1 MTRLLAQEP
10 LAAGARV
17 SASLKAWLEH
27 PVRNPLH
34 AAGRAPEEA
43 GGLADI
49 LAQKAGERALSMDA
63 GARLAL
69 VQALERQ
76 YLLSGLHALP
86 SGIKALLDPCTVVV
100 TTAHQPNWMG
110 GPAYWLHKMC
120 STVSLAR
127 NLNQMVP
134 EYKWIPVYW
143 MGSEDHDL
151 AELAHCYVGG
161 LRLEWPGLQGP
172 LVREDR
178 PLAFG
183 RVPVHGGANQAGG
196 EGDYKALEL
205 LEHELEALLGEAPFA
220 RECMELWRKA
230 WRDGVSVADAARRA
244 AHALLGE
251 GGWLFQGLAA
261 DKEGKAG
268 GTVQGLLVVDG
279 DDAGL
284 KEQVAWLW
292 EDQRSHPGLAASLV
306 RQASG
311 ELREKEGIE
320 ADLKVR
326 EQPYFILDGLH
337 RLRPEEGSAPEGESS
352 YGPGQF
358 SPGVALRPLYQEA
371 VLPNV
376 VTVGGGAEVL
386 YWTLLQPLFEQYKV
400 AFPALMLRP
409 SLAWLDAGQWTE
421 WTGLGRGTEDLKVAS
436 EALSRQDLQRLA
448 ALHGLRWTE
457 LEALDPAGT
466 EENALSSAW
475 QSLLG
480 PLERAMLEADPGL
493 SSAWGA
499 GLHRIHS
506 EVERMV
512 QLHHKALR
520 RRFKEELS
528 KAQALDQHLNPGGRP
543 MERREGMWLPL
554 AQGGPALLLRY
565 LDWLNP
571 LDHDRST
578 AAPWYRWVV
587 LP

>member
-1 MTRLLAQEP
+1 
-10 LAAGARV
+10 
-17 SASLKAWLEH
+17 
-27 PVRNPLH
+27 
-34 AAGRAPEEA
+34 
-43 GGLADI
+43 
-49 LAQKAGERALSMDA
+49 
-63 GARLAL
+63 
-69 VQALERQ
+69 
-76 YLLSGLHALP
+76 
-86 SGIKALLDPCTVVV
+86 
-100 TTAHQPNWMG
+100 
-110 GPAYWLHKMC
+110 
-120 STVSLAR
+120 
-127 NLNQMVP
+127 
-134 EYKWIPVYW
+134 
-143 MGSEDHDL
+143 
-151 AELAHCYVGG
+151 
-161 LRLEWPGLQGP
+161 
-172 LVREDR
+172 
-178 PLAFG
+178 
-183 RVPVHGGANQAGG
+183 
-196 EGDYKALEL
+196 
-205 LEHELEALLGEAPFA
+205 
-220 RECMELWRKA
+220 
-230 WRDGVSVADAARRA
+230 
-244 AHALLGE
+244 
-251 GGWLFQGLAA
+251 
-261 DKEGKAG
+261 
-268 GTVQGLLVVDG
+268 
-279 DDAGL
+279 
-284 KEQVAWLW
+284 
-292 EDQRSHPGLAASLV
+292 
-306 RQASG
+306 
-311 ELREKEGIE
+311 
-320 ADLKVR
+320 
-326 EQPYFILDGLH
+326 
-337 RLRPEEGSAPEGESS
+337 
-352 YGPGQF
+352 
-358 SPGVALRPLYQEA
+358 VALRPLYQEA

-528 KAQALDQHLNPGGRP
+528 KAQALDQHLNPGGHP